1 MPGAAHE
8 PPRTSDHASAR
19 GAADAHSEASGASPS
34 RPFILR
40 PVATALLMVAIVLA
54 GLVGFK
60 FLPLSALPQVDYP
73 TIQVQTLYPGAS
85 PEVMAQTVTAPLERQ
100 FGQMAGLSR
109 MSSTSAAG
117 VSIVTLQFGLG
128 LALDVAE
135 QQVQAAINAGGS
147 LLPADLPAPPVY
159 AKVNPADAP
168 VLSLSITSETLPL
181 TEVQNIVN
189 TRLAL
194 KISQVNGVGLVSLSG
209 GQRPAVRIQADTRAL
224 ASYGLGLDALRTA
237 ITAANANGAK
247 GSIDGP
253 TRSYSINANDQ
264 LLAASD
270 YQNLIIAWRNGAAV
284 RVSDVARVVESAE
297 NTQLGAWASIACD
310 ADAAPAAALQKRIGD
325 EAASATPGE
334 KSACLGTPGRRLVP
348 AIILNV
354 QRQPGANVIAT
365 VDAIKARLPELQ
377 AGLPTQMRVDVL
389 SDRTT
394 GIRASVLHVEIE
406 LLLAVFM
413 VVLVILA
420 FLHDV
425 RATVIASLAVPISLI
440 GTCGAM
446 YLLGYSLN
454 NLSLM
459 ALTIATGFVVD
470 DAIVMIENIA
480 RYIEEGESPMH
491 AALKGAKQ
499 IGFTIISLTV
509 SLIAV
514 LIPLL
519 FMGDVVGRL
528 FREFAVTLAITIL
541 ISAVVSLTLVPMMSA
556 RWLKAKPHRL
566 TSTDRAPSPPVQI
579 PVAEL
584 ALPGRRRGGP
594 LGGQRTTRSG
604 ERGGFSVRVQRFFDG
619 VIVRYDHALGWV
631 LRRQGA
637 TLVVALATLGLTV
650 ALYLL
655 IPKGLFPTQ
664 DTGQLQAR
672 VETAQSVSYAR
683 MAALQ
688 QAAAQAILHD
698 PDVDTLSSFIGVDA
712 ANNTMLHT
720 GRMLINLKK
729 ERTGSQSATMERLRQ
744 RASAV
749 AGVTLYLQPTQD
761 LTIDAETGPTQ
772 FRVSM
777 EGADNATVVQWA
789 LRLAARMAQSSG
801 LRNVASDAGAQGT
814 AAFIAVDRD
823 SAARLGL
830 ASSTID
836 DALYSAFGQRIV
848 STIFTETNQ
857 YRVILEALPDAQATP
872 ASLGDLP
879 LKTGSGTTTPLSAVA
894 RITERPAPLQITHVA
909 QYPATTLGFDTAPGV
924 SLGRA
929 VDEVRQAARDI
940 ALPASVSLTFLGA
953 AGAYQASLSSQ
964 LWLILA
970 AVVCVYI
977 VLGVLYESY
986 VHPMTIL
993 STLPSAGVGALLAL
1007 MLSGSDLGVIGII
1020 GIILLIGIV
1029 KKNAIMMIDFA
1040 IDAERHEGKPPEEA
1054 IRQAALLRFR
1064 PILMTTLAAL
1074 FAAVPLML
1082 GFGEGA
1088 ELRRPLGLAI
1098 FGGLIVSQVLTL
1110 FTTPVI
1116 YLAFDRLGRRWGR
1129 KAPAEVA
1136 GA

>member
-1 MPGAAHE
+1 MTPPALADEPGASSG
-8 PPRTSDHASAR
+8 TSPDSSSALNPF
-19 GAADAHSEASGASPS
+19 GAAQERATASPS
-34 RPFILR
+34 RPFIQR

-109 MSSTSAAG
+109 MSSTSASG

-168 VLSLSITSETLPL
+168 VLTLAITSDTLPL

-194 KISQVNGVGLVSLSG
+194 KISQVNGVGLVALSG

-224 ASYGLGLDALRTA
+224 ASYGLALDALRTA
-237 ITAANANGAK
+237 ISAANANGAK

-253 TRSYSINANDQ
+253 TRSYSINSNDQ
-264 LLAASD
+264 LLAAED
-270 YQNLIIAWRNGAAV
+270 YKNLIIAYRNGAAV
-284 RVSDVARVVESAE
+284 RVSDVAKVVEGAE
-297 NTQLGAWASIACD
+297 NTQLGAWASIECTPD
-310 ADAAPAAALQKRIGD
+310 ASK
-325 EAASATPGE
+325 ASAQDND
-334 KSACLGTPGRRLVP
+334 CLGTPGKRLVP

-406 LLLAVFM
+406 LLLAVLM
-413 VVLVILA
+413 VVLVIFA
-420 FLHDV
+420 FLHNV

-480 RYIEEGESPMH
+480 RYIEEGETPML

-556 RWLKAKPHRL
+556 RWLKPEPKKVENRQDNSTGARL
-566 TSTDRAPSPPVQI
+566 
-579 PVAEL
+579 
-584 ALPGRRRGGP
+584 
-594 LGGQRTTRSG
+594 
-604 ERGGFSVRVQRFFDG
+604 QRFFDN
-619 VIVRYDHALGWV
+619 VMVRYDHGLSRV
-631 LRRQGA
+631 LRHQGA
-637 TLVVALATLGLTV
+637 TLLVALATLVLTV
-650 ALYLL
+650 LLYIV

-672 VETAQSVSYAR
+672 IETAQSVSYAR
-683 MAALQ
+683 MAELQ
-688 QAAAQAILHD
+688 QAAAREILQD

-720 GRMLINLKK
+720 GRMLINLK
-729 ERTGSQSATMERLRQ
+729 RTRSSSQPETMERLRQ
-744 RASAV
+744 RASQV

-789 LRLAARMAQSSG
+789 TQLAAQMAKSAS
-801 LRNVASDAGAQGT
+801 LRNVVSDADAKGSGAY
-814 AAFIAVDRD
+814 ISVDRD
-823 SAARLGL
+823 TASRLAIST
-830 ASSTID
+830 ASID

-857 YRVILEALPDAQATP
+857 YRVILEALPDPLATTV
-872 ASLGDLP
+872 SLGNLP
-879 LKTGSGTTTPLSAVA
+879 LKTGAGTTTPLASIAT
-894 RITERPAPLQITHVA
+894 ITEQAAPLQITHVA

-924 SLGRA
+924 SLGKA
-929 VDEVRQAARDI
+929 VDEIKQAAKDI
-940 ALPASVSLTFLGA
+940 AMPASVSLTFLGA
-953 AGAYQASLSSQ
+953 AGAYQSSLSSQ

-970 AVVCVYI
+970 AVICVYI

-993 STLPSAGVGALLAL
+993 STLPSAGVGALLML
-1007 MLSGSDLGVIGII
+1007 MLSGSDLGV
-1020 GIILLIGIV
+1020 IGIV

-1040 IDAERHEGKPPEEA
+1040 IDAERNEGKSPQDA
-1054 IRQAALLRFR
+1054 IHQAALLRFR

-1116 YLAFDRLGRRWGR
+1116 YLAFDRLGQRFGR
-1129 KAPAEVA
+1129 KER
-1136 GA
+1136 G

>member
-1 MPGAAHE
+1 M
-8 PPRTSDHASAR
+8 
-19 GAADAHSEASGASPS
+19 SPS

-40 PVATALLMVAIVLA
+40 PVATSLLMVAIVLA
-54 GLVGFK
+54 GLVGFR

-85 PEVMAQTVTAPLERQ
+85 PEVMAQTVAAPLERQ
-100 FGQMAGLSR
+100 FGQMPGLQR

-117 VSIVTLQFGLG
+117 VCIITLQFGLG
-128 LALDVAE
+128 LALDIAE

-168 VLSLSITSETLPL
+168 VLSLAITSDTLPL
-181 TEVQNIVN
+181 SEVQNLVN

-194 KISQVNGVGLVSLSG
+194 KISQVNGVGLVTLSG
-209 GQRPAVRIQADTRAL
+209 GQRPAVRILADIQAL
-224 ASYGLGLDALRTA
+224 ASYGLGLDAFRVA
-237 ITAANANGAK
+237 IAGANANAAK

-253 TRSYSINANDQ
+253 TRAYTINANDQ
-264 LLAASD
+264 LVAVSD
-270 YQNLIIAWRNGAAV
+270 YKNLIIAYRNGAAV
-284 RVSDVARVVESAE
+284 RVADVAQVVNGAE
-297 NTQLGAWASIACD
+297 NVKLGAWSS
-310 ADAAPAAALQKRIGD
+310 LK
-325 EAASATPGE
+325 
-334 KSACLGTPGRRLVP
+334 P

-377 AGLPTQMRVDVL
+377 VGLPASLKVDVL

-394 GIRASVLHVEIE
+394 GIRASVEHVQME
-406 LLLAVFM
+406 LLLAVLL
-413 VVLVILA
+413 VVLVIFA
-420 FLHDV
+420 FLHSLS
-425 RATVIASLAVPISLI
+425 ATVIASLAVPISLI

-446 YLLGYSLN
+446 YMLGYSLN

-470 DAIVMIENIA
+470 DAIVMIENIT
-480 RYIEEGESPMH
+480 RYLEEGMQPMQ
-491 AALKGAKQ
+491 AAMTGAAQ

-556 RWLKAKPHRL
+556 RWLKK
-566 TSTDRAPSPPVQI
+566 APVKNEAGKLQ
-579 PVAEL
+579 
-584 ALPGRRRGGP
+584 
-594 LGGQRTTRSG
+594 Q
-604 ERGGFSVRVQRFFDG
+604 FSSG
-619 VIVRYDHALGWV
+619 VIVRYGHGLTWV
-631 LRRQGA
+631 LKHQGL
-637 TLVVALATLGLTV
+637 TLLVALATLALTV
-650 ALYLL
+650 LLYIA

-672 VETAQSVSYAR
+672 VQAAQSISYAR
-683 MAALQ
+683 MAELQ
-688 QAAAQAILHD
+688 QATSAAILED
-698 PDVDTLSSFIGVDA
+698 PDVENLSSFVGVDA

-729 ERTGSQSATMERLRQ
+729 QRTTSQQATMSRLKE
-744 RASAV
+744 RASKI

-777 EGADNATVVQWA
+777 EGSDNKVVTLWA
-789 LRLAARMAQSSG
+789 KNLAERMASLSS
-801 LRNVASDAGAQGT
+801 LRNVATDAGATGASVFVT
-814 AAFIAVDRD
+814 IDRD
-823 SAARLGL
+823 TASRLGI
-830 ASSTID
+830 AASTID

-857 YRVILEALPDAQATP
+857 YRVILEALPNQLTNAATLG
-872 ASLGDLP
+872 SLQ
-879 LKTGSGTTTPLSAVA
+879 LKTASGTAIPLDSIAT
-894 RITERPAPLQITHVA
+894 ISERPAPLQVTHVD
-909 QYPATTLGFDTAPGV
+909 QFPATTLGFDTAPGV
-924 SLGRA
+924 ALGKA
-929 VDEVRQAARDI
+929 VDDIKQAAKAI
-940 ALPASVSLTFLGA
+940 AMPASVSLTFLGA
-953 AGAYQASLSSQ
+953 SGAYEASLSNQ

-986 VHPMTIL
+986 IHPLTIL

-1007 MLSGSDLGVIGII
+1007 MISGSDLGVIGII

-1040 IDAERHEGKPPEEA
+1040 IDAERTQGKSAQEA
-1054 IRQAALLRFR
+1054 IHQAALLRFR

-1082 GFGEGA
+1082 GWGEGA

-1098 FGGLIVSQVLTL
+1098 FGGLVVSQVLTL

-1116 YLAFDRLGRRWGR
+1116 YLGFDRLARKLRRKGLR
-1129 KAPAEVA
+1129 QEEAVH
-1136 GA
+1136 

>member
-1 MPGAAHE
+1 M
-8 PPRTSDHASAR
+8 
-19 GAADAHSEASGASPS
+19 SPS

-40 PVATALLMVAIVLA
+40 PVATSLLMVAIVLA

-100 FGQMAGLSR
+100 FGQMSGLQR
-109 MSSTSAAG
+109 LSSTSAAG

-128 LALDVAE
+128 LTLDVAE
-135 QQVQAAINAGGS
+135 QEVQAAINAGGS

-168 VLSLSITSETLPL
+168 VLTLAITSDTLPL

-224 ASYGLGLDALRTA
+224 ASYGLGLDSLRTA

-253 TRSYSINANDQ
+253 TRSYSINSNDQ
-264 LLAASD
+264 LVAASD
-270 YQNLIIAWRNGAAV
+270 YQRLIIAYRNGAAV
-284 RVSDVARVVESAE
+284 RVSDVAQVVDSAE
-297 NTQLGAWASIACD
+297 NIKLGAWSG
-310 ADAAPAAALQKRIGD
+310 LK
-325 EAASATPGE
+325 
-334 KSACLGTPGRRLVP
+334 P

-377 AGLPTQMRVDVL
+377 AGLPTALQVDVL

-406 LLLAVFM
+406 LVLAVLL
-413 VVLVILA
+413 VVLVIFA
-420 FLHDV
+420 FLHSL
-425 RATVIASLAVPISLI
+425 RATVIASLAVPISLV

-480 RYIEEGESPMH
+480 RYIEEGEEPMA
-491 AALKGAKQ
+491 AALKGATQ

-556 RWLKAKPHRL
+556 RWLTRHPEG
-566 TSTDRAPSPPVQI
+566 DV
-579 PVAEL
+579 EG
-584 ALPGRRRGGP
+584 GRF
-594 LGGQRTTRSG
+594 GQWM
-604 ERGGFSVRVQRFFDG
+604 QRFFDR
-619 VIVRYDHALGWV
+619 VIHHYDRWLGWV
-631 LRRQGA
+631 LKRQGL
-637 TLVVALATLGLTV
+637 TLLVALATLLLTV
-650 ALYLL
+650 LLYVL

-672 VETAQSVSYAR
+672 IETAQSVSYAR
-683 MAALQ
+683 MAGLQ
-688 QAAAQAILHD
+688 QAAAKAILED
-698 PDVDTLSSFIGVDA
+698 PDVETLSSFIGVDA

-720 GRMLINLKK
+720 GRMLINLKSSRSGSQQETMDRLK
-729 ERTGSQSATMERLRQ
+729 ERVGK
-744 RASAV
+744 V

-772 FRVSM
+772 FRVSL
-777 EGADNATVVQWA
+777 EGSDNATVVLWA
-789 LRLAARMAQSSG
+789 NKLAERMRQLEG
-801 LRNVASDAGAQGT
+801 VRNVASDAGSSGAS
-814 AAFIAVDRD
+814 AYVNVDRD
-823 SAARLGL
+823 TASRL
-830 ASSTID
+830 AVTTSSID

-857 YRVILEALPDAQATP
+857 YRVILEAMPDPLTTP
-872 ASLGDLP
+872 ASLGALR
-879 LKTGSGTTTPLSAVA
+879 LKTGSGSTTPLSAIA
-894 RITERPAPLQITHVA
+894 TIREQPAPLQITRVA
-909 QYPATTLGFDTAPGV
+909 QYPATTLGFDTAPGM

-929 VDEVRQAARDI
+929 VDEIRQAAKDI
-940 ALPASVSLTFLGA
+940 GLPGSVTLNFLGA
-953 AGAYQASLSSQ
+953 AGAYQASLSNQ

-970 AVVCVYI
+970 AVICVYI

-986 VHPMTIL
+986 IHPLTIL

-1040 IDAERHEGKPPEEA
+1040 IDAERNEGKSPQEA
-1054 IRQAALLRFR
+1054 IHQAALLRFR

-1088 ELRRPLGLAI
+1088 ELRQPLGLSI
-1098 FGGLIVSQVLTL
+1098 FGGLIVSQMLTL

-1116 YLAFDRLGRRWGR
+1116 YLGFDRLGRRFGR
-1129 KAPAEVA
+1129 KKEVLV
-1136 GA
+1136 

>member
-1 MPGAAHE
+1 MN
-8 PPRTSDHASAR
+8 
-19 GAADAHSEASGASPS
+19 PS

-40 PVATALLMVAIVLA
+40 PVATSLLMLAIVLA
-54 GLVGFK
+54 GLLGLK
-60 FLPLSALPQVDYP
+60 FLPLAALPQVDLP

-85 PEVMAQTVTAPLERQ
+85 PEVMAQTVAAPLERQ
-100 FGQMAGLSR
+100 FGQMAGLQR
-109 MSSTSAAG
+109 MSSTAAAG
-117 VSIVTLQFGLG
+117 VSIITLQFGLG
-128 LALDVAE
+128 LALDIAE
-135 QQVQAAINAGGS
+135 QQVQAAINAGAN

-168 VLSLSITSETLPL
+168 VLTLAITSSVLPL
-181 TEVQNIVN
+181 TEVQNLVN

-194 KISQVNGVGLVSLSG
+194 KISQVSGVGLVTLSG
-209 GQRPAVRIQADTRAL
+209 GQRPAVRIQADLRAL
-224 ASYGLGLDALRTA
+224 ASFGLGLDVFRTA
-237 ITAANANGAK
+237 ITAANANAAK
-247 GSIDGP
+247 GNIDGP
-253 TRSYSINANDQ
+253 TRAYSINSNDQ
-264 LLAASD
+264 LVSVQD
-270 YQNLIIAWRNGAAV
+270 YKNLIIAYRNGAAV
-284 RVSDVARVVESAE
+284 RVTDVAQVVEGAE
-297 NTQLGAWASIACD
+297 NVRLGAFSGSDCPPLTATL
-310 ADAAPAAALQKRIGD
+310 APPAG
-325 EAASATPGE
+325 GN
-334 KSACLGTPGRRLVP
+334 CLGAARRQLTP

-377 AGLPTQMRVDVL
+377 SGLPASLQVDVL

-394 GIRASVLHVEIE
+394 GIRASVLHVQFE
-406 LLLAVFM
+406 LALAVLL
-413 VVLVILA
+413 VVLVIFA
-420 FLHDV
+420 FLNSV

-446 YLLGYSLN
+446 YMLGYSLN

-470 DAIVMIENIA
+470 DAIVMIENIS
-480 RYIEEGESPMH
+480 RYIEEGMAPMQ
-491 AALKGAKQ
+491 AAITGAAQ

-556 RWLKAKPHRL
+556 RWLKKIPAKNNDGRL
-566 TSTDRAPSPPVQI
+566 
-579 PVAEL
+579 
-584 ALPGRRRGGP
+584 
-594 LGGQRTTRSG
+594 
-604 ERGGFSVRVQRFFDG
+604 QRFFSN
-619 VIVRYDHALGWV
+619 VIARYDRSLTWV
-631 LRRQGA
+631 FARQGL
-637 TLVVALATLGLTV
+637 TLLVAFLTLALTV
-650 ALYLL
+650 LLYAV

-672 VETAQSVSYAR
+672 VLATQSISYAG

-688 QAAAQAILHD
+688 QAVAKAILED
-698 PDVDTLSSFIGVDA
+698 PDVENLSSFVGVDG

-720 GRMLINLKK
+720 GRLLINLKK
-729 ERTGSQSATMERLRQ
+729 KRLSGQQETMDRLKQ
-744 RASAV
+744 RASQV
-749 AGVTLYLQPTQD
+749 AGITLYLQPTQD

-772 FRVSM
+772 FRMSL
-777 EGADNATVVQWA
+777 EGSDNKVVVLWA
-789 LRLAARMAQSSG
+789 KKLAERMASVGSV
-801 LRNVASDAGAQGT
+801 RNVATDAGATGASVFVT
-814 AAFIAVDRD
+814 VDRD
-823 SAARLGL
+823 TAARLGIST
-830 ASSTID
+830 SSID

-857 YRVILEALPDAQATP
+857 YRVILEALPSQLNTAGSP
-872 ASLGDLP
+872 GSLQLR
-879 LKTGSGTTTPLSAVA
+879 TGNGGTTPLASIAT
-894 RITERPAPLQITHVA
+894 ITERPAPLQITNVD
-909 QYPATTLGFDTAPGV
+909 QFPATTLGFDTAPGT
-924 SLGRA
+924 SLGKA
-929 VDEVRQAARDI
+929 VGDIKQAAIDI
-940 ALPASVSLTFLGA
+940 GLPASVSLTFLGA
-953 AGAYQASLSSQ
+953 AGAYEASLASQ

-970 AVVCVYI
+970 ALVCVYI

-986 VHPMTIL
+986 IHPLTIL

-1007 MLSGSDLGVIGII
+1007 MISGSDLGVIGVI

-1040 IDAERHEGKPPEEA
+1040 IDAERTQGMSAQEA
-1054 IRQAALLRFR
+1054 IHQAALLRFR

-1082 GFGEGA
+1082 GWGEGS

-1098 FGGLIVSQVLTL
+1098 FGGLVVSQVLTL

-1116 YLAFDRLGRRWGR
+1116 YLGFDRLGKRFGGG
-1129 KAPAEVA
+1129 V
-1136 GA
+1136 